1 MSYDFGTIK
10 ALAQALNNA
19 YSNAHMAHLVQYGD
33 DVFYFHLS
41 HGGRLTF
48 VLDNQNPY
56 VYISDS
62 NNESPS
68 LSTAFSMTLRK
79 EMGNACLLSVKV
91 LGEDRILDFEV
102 EVINEVFKSEVRH
115 LIAELIPS
123 RANLILVGGDGKVIS
138 ALRMNSPSDPRPIVH
153 GLVYEPPVKG
163 NYVMKEEATSFDLAT
178 YNEECIARE
187 PALGEKR
194 KRERFHKLF
203 LYLNNKRKSAKRKIL
218 LIQNDVAEAKTHLND
233 GVYGDYIYM
242 HMDEVNPKEG
252 FMMVEGK
259 KVPLDPRRNLPGNA
273 ALFYKRQKKA
283 KLTYQLG
290 GENLAKAKKEQTEFE
305 RLYLIVQS
313 ADEAGLESLYEEFG
327 LDQFENPRSKE
338 NPKSPLMSTE
348 SLPYETKDGDTTYLF
363 GKSAVQNDY
372 LSFLYDTSKKHTWM
386 HIDGHS
392 GSHLMIKKEGAT
404 AAEIRLGA
412 ELCCINSNLD
422 EGDCVYCLRKDVRK
436 GHVPGEALLSKSAI
450 IHVDHVSEKA
460 EKLYQSARRIEPK

>member
-10 ALAQALNNA
+10 ALASTLNLTYA
-19 YSNAHMAHLVQYGD
+19 NAHMAHLVQYGE

-56 VYISDS
+56 VYVSDS

-68 LSTAFSMTLRK
+68 LSTAFSMALRK
-79 EMGNACLLSVKV
+79 EMGNACLISVKV
-91 LGEDRILDFEV
+91 LGEDRILDFAV
-102 EVINEVFKSEVRH
+102 EVINDVFKSEVRH

-153 GLVYEPPVKG
+153 GLVYEPPLKG
-163 NYVMKEEATSFDLAT
+163 NYEAKKDEKPFDFAS
-178 YNEECIARE
+178 YNEECIERE

-203 LYLNNKRKSAKRKIL
+203 LYLNNKRKSAKRKIG
-218 LIQNDVAEAKTHLND
+218 LIQNDVAEAKAHLND
-233 GVYGDYIYM
+233 GQYGDYIYM
-242 HMDEVNPKEG
+242 HMEELDPKSG

-259 KVPLDPRRNLPGNA
+259 KVPLDPRRNLPQNA

-290 GENLAKAKKEQTEFE
+290 GENLAKAKKEQSEFE
-305 RLYLIVQS
+305 RLYLIIQS
-313 ADEAGLESLYEEFG
+313 ADEAGLEALYQEFG

-338 NPKSPLMSTE
+338 TPRSPLMATE

-372 LSFLYDTSKKHTWM
+372 LSFLYDTHKKHTWM
-386 HIDGHS
+386 HIDGHT

-412 ELCCINSNLD
+412 ELCCINSNLTS
-422 EGDCVYCLRKDVRK
+422 GDCVYCLRKDVRK
-436 GHVPGEALLSKSAI
+436 GHVPGEALLAKSEI
-450 IHVDHVSEKA
+450 IHVDHISERA
-460 EKLYQSARRIEPK
+460 EQLYQNSKRIEPK